1 VEESRAEPVENL
13 FLKLLLSIL
22 FSQKNIN
29 HQSSFNFL
37 TVLKISGLTKS
48 IYFQIFSAVNVRH
61 LVSNTGVVFLWTLE
75 LKKLLF
81 VVI

>member
-37 TVLKISGLTKS
+37 TVLKISGLKNIWT
-48 IYFQIFSAVNVRH
+48 YEVHIFSDIFG
-61 LVSNTGVVFLWTLE
+61 S
-75 LKKLLF
+75 KC
-81 VVI
+81 